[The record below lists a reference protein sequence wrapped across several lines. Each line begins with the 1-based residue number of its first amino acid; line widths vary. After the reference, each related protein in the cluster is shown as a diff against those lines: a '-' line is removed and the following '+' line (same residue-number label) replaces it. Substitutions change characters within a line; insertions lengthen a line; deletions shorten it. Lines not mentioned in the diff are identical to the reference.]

1 MSSGL
6 RSDGLNGRP
15 TLPVREN
22 RTRSWYDMK
31 IVSIDPKTLA
41 VEVAWGSEEGWQ
53 VTERLASFLMVA
65 VECQVASIACE
76 LPDRLP
82 TAIRESCVQLI
93 GRTPMARL
101 VPAIVPDLSHGGPG
115 YYVVGRDEAFICAR
129 DSQNDQKYSLFIA
142 AVEDNVDRA
151 SRCAC
156 ILAVA
161 LGFSSL
167 VSFEV
172 QFAVY
177 ELVMNVIEHG
187 LEPDSYDWIHVDLE
201 RKGDRLIISIVD
213 RGSAFDPMGDD
224 AFDLEEYIRVGK
236 RRGLGL
242 IMTRRIAEQI
252 TYHRESGYNK
262 TILRKSIAP
271 SGTVLQARK
280 EKSMAQ
286 FEVAGPTPL
295 GDGTHRLVLKG
306 DLDAKGALLMEQILA
321 QLLEKKMFKV
331 TIDFEKVS
339 FISSAGVGILLGL
352 VSSVRE
358 AGGDAIFV
366 KITPKVISVFRL
378 LNLEDYFTIR
388 DSVAWGV

>member
-1 MSSGL
+1 
-6 RSDGLNGRP
+6 
-15 TLPVREN
+15 
-22 RTRSWYDMK
+22 MK

-53 VTERLASFLMVA
+53 VPERLASFLMVA
-65 VECQVASIACE
+65 VECQVASITCE

-82 TAIRESCVQLI
+82 PAVREACVQLMS
-93 GRTPMARL
+93 RTPIARL
-101 VPAIVPDLSHGGPG
+101 VPSIVTDISHDGPG

-129 DSQNDQKYSLFIA
+129 DPRNNQKYSLFIA
-142 AVEDNVDRA
+142 AAEDNVDRA

-156 ILAVA
+156 ILAVV

-177 ELVMNVIEHG
+177 ELVMNVVEHG
-187 LEPDSYDWIHVDLE
+187 LEPDSNDWIHVDLE
-201 RKGDRLIISIVD
+201 RKGDRLVISIVD
-213 RGSAFDPMGDD
+213 RGCAFDPVGDD
-224 AFDLEEYIRVGK
+224 AFDLEKYIRVGR

-252 TYHRESGYNK
+252 SYHRESGYNK
-262 TILRKSIAP
+262 TILKKSTTPGSA
-271 SGTVLQARK
+271 VVRARK
-280 EKSMAQ
+280 ETLMAQ
-286 FEVAGPTPL
+286 FEVIGPTPL

-306 DLDAKGALLMEQILA
+306 DLDAKGALLMEQMLA

-331 TIDFEKVS
+331 TLDFEKVS

-388 DSVAWGV
+388 DSVAWGA